1 MNENGIEEKDYSE
14 LSIEELFAGLENI
27 AEMLESGEV
36 PLEESFLLY
45 EKGMRMLRE
54 ANARIDLVEKKM
66 LKVTAGGECPGIM
79 KLEKKDGAWKV
90 ASFESA
96 GDGEQY
102 SEDIVRFANGDKEL
116 EEMYFRSSGAAE
128 DSILDQYQ
136 RVAVVEYVKANQL
149 DIEAYQDYGS
159 DPVSVTD

>member
-66 LKVTAGGECPGIM
+66 LKVTAGGE
-79 KLEKKDGAWKV
+79 
-90 ASFESA
+90 
-96 GDGEQY
+96 
-102 SEDIVRFANGDKEL
+102 L
-116 EEMYFRSSGAAE
+116 EEMESLPQEPGSGT
-128 DSILDQYQ
+128 
-136 RVAVVEYVKANQL
+136 V
-149 DIEAYQDYGS
+149 
-159 DPVSVTD
+159 

>member
-1 MNENGIEEKDYSE
+1 
-14 LSIEELFAGLENI
+14 
-27 AEMLESGEV
+27 
-36 PLEESFLLY
+36 
-45 EKGMRMLRE
+45 
-54 ANARIDLVEKKM
+54 
-66 LKVTAGGECPGIM
+66 M

>member
-66 LKVTAGGECPGIM
+66 LKVTAGGE
-79 KLEKKDGAWKV
+79 
-90 ASFESA
+90 
-96 GDGEQY
+96 
-102 SEDIVRFANGDKEL
+102 L
-116 EEMYFRSSGAAE
+116 EEMESLPQEPGSG
-128 DSILDQYQ
+128 
-136 RVAVVEYVKANQL
+136 
-149 DIEAYQDYGS
+149 
-159 DPVSVTD
+159 SV